1 MSEQITWSRF
11 VGPSLPDS
19 LVLANYQSWL
29 MTIDHQETWNSCQR
43 VLCCHIWIILRNT
56 WIWRIIAKYFLR
68 SFSKYFW
75 EQSDTINQLIIADLQ
90 SDEWRRRKQKREY
103 CHHGQTAEAES
114 LDSVKPNQLWFMIDT
129 CWLQNWFFSNKI
141 IQRGTNSR
149 QTPDNQLSIIY
160 HQGGTV
166 LFLIS
171 FNKK

>member
-1 MSEQITWSRF
+1 MTNDNWPPGNLKFLSTRTVLPYMNYFEEYLNLKNNCQILF
-11 VGPSLPDS
+11 
-19 LVLANYQSWL
+19 
-29 MTIDHQETWNSCQR
+29 E
-43 VLCCHIWIILRNT
+43 IILQILLRT
-56 WIWRIIAKYFLR
+56 VRHHQSTDHCWSGIWWMK
-68 SFSKYFW
+68 K
-75 EQSDTINQLIIADLQ
+75 
-90 SDEWRRRKQKREY
+90 RKTEKSY
-103 CHHGQTAEAES
+103 CYHGQAPEAES

-166 LFLIS
+166 FFLIS